1 MVESQVLI
9 KGGSGIANK
18 NIITPHGVAT
28 EITPAELD
36 QLEANEQFQLHKTNG
51 YIRVESKK
59 SETEKIAKDMTKKD
73 KSAPATPEDYASS
86 NTTPIVNKA

>member
-18 NIITPHGVAT
+18 NIITPYGVAT
-28 EITPAELD
+28 EVTPDELA
-36 QLEANEQFQLHKTNG
+36 QLESNEQFQLHKANG

-59 SETEKIAKDMTKKD
+59 SETEKVVKDMTKKD
-73 KSAPATPEDYASS
+73 KSAPATPEDYTNSS
-86 NTTPIVNKA
+86 VAPVVNKA